1 MNDTLEPQPRD
12 LRRMIAASLEGALED
27 MTRRSTGGE
36 RLPLLLTLRTQ
47 MQRGLAR
54 VPVGGDL
61 VKATALRSQM
71 AALFDAEFDRMEA
84 VEVGGVSS
92 SSPQLRA
99 A

>member
-1 MNDTLEPQPRD
+1 ME
-12 LRRMIAASLEGALED
+12 EALED
-27 MTRRSTGGE
+27 INRRSTGDAQP
-36 RLPLLLTLRTQ
+36 PLLLTPRTQ

-71 AALFDAEFDRMEA
+71 AALFDAEFDRMEVA
-84 VEVGGVSS
+84 EVRGVNV
-92 SSPQLRA
+92 SPPMSCA